1 MKFTITKEKAVE
13 LTNTYKDHLLKD
25 VIPFWKNNS
34 IDHENGG
41 YYTCLD
47 QKGKVYD
54 TDKFMWLQGRQI
66 WTFSMLYNRYQQND
80 VWLTVAE
87 KGYHFLINHGRDEN
101 GNFYF
106 SLDKKGKPL
115 THSFNIYSDC
125 FAALGMHE
133 YAKASGD
140 EEALEIAITTYYKYI
155 DRLKNPKGQFEKTTG
170 DRPLESFGLPM
181 MTAYLTSEL
190 ESSLNKEGIEEIYQN
205 CIHQILNK
213 HYNQQSGLIH
223 EHIGLKGQFLDTF
236 EGRLINPGHGIEAM
250 WFLMDIAKKL
260 DQPKLINKATDICLD
275 ILNYS
280 WDKIHGGIFYFMDS
294 KGAPPQQLEW
304 DQKLWWVH
312 LEALIALSRAYL
324 LTKREDV
331 LEWYFKVHEYSW
343 DKFPDQ
349 KHGEW
354 YGYLNRQGD
363 PLMTLKGGKWKGC
376 FHVPRGLY
384 ECWQNFKSVA
394 ELHC

>member
-260 DQPKLINKATDICLD
+260 DQPNLINKATDICLD

-384 ECWQNFKSVA
+384 ECWQNFKSA
-394 ELHC
+394 SELHC